1 MERVYHLWQETWNE
15 TAESYGLV
23 TPKCGQ
29 PVPRPLMLDLAT
41 RLEFDRCCEDCE
53 QAARAE
59 RDEARRRTPPR
70 ERPAGPGG
78 LTMEEIMGGPAYTPA
93 GQRIW

>member
-1 MERVYHLWQETWNE
+1 MEPVYHLWQETWNE

-41 RLEFDRCCEDCE
+41 RLEF
-53 QAARAE
+53 E
-59 RDEARRRTPPR
+59 RLLR
-70 ERPAGPGG
+70 G
-78 LTMEEIMGGPAYTPA
+78 L
-93 GQRIW
+93 